1 MNRDISTK
9 LNLVI
14 ASLILS
20 VFSTIQ
26 VIAQELGVSAPNPR
40 FIEYLENNETSSY
53 IPLPFEFSQ
62 AEISKR
68 SSPSLPAQYDS
79 RNVNGTNYILAPR
92 SQGINGPCWAFAA
105 TDAVQSSFYRKGY
118 QEGYLSPQLL
128 TNCHNFVYTKTQGG
142 NSMMAIATFARLV
155 GPAFENAVPYD
166 ANETAC
172 ITTTKEDFPAF
183 VSNVHMINN
192 NIDAVK
198 KAIMDNGSVATK
210 MFYDVAY
217 YNSADKT
224 YFYNGA
230 ANENHGISIVGWND
244 NMVVADKGYGTP
256 SASGVWI
263 VKNTWG
269 TGFGDGGYFYVS
281 YEDTYVGKEVFAFT
295 KRIDKNTIDKVYQYA
310 QHGMTSSVG
319 YTANNPSYGRIKF
332 TTTEREKIAAIG
344 LYTYHPNTEI
354 TFWIYEGTD
363 FSKLRYTSEAEVIQY
378 GGYYTID
385 ITAPIYITGDFQVI
399 VRYKHSTEAYTIPTE
414 INFPNYNN
422 ATIQNSGVQ
431 WISSSGSSWAPL
443 GADTSYKFNLCIN
456 AYTSIPNPPANDNV
470 QDAVLLNTNTVY
482 ENFTNAGATV
492 QANEVVPPYNNEE
505 ASCYTQNSWCYEG
518 GVQNSVW
525 FKFVATNSVVNIITE
540 GFDNQIALWKAQDDD
555 YNHLIGGNPAN
566 YQLVAAN
573 DDMSTSNVFA
583 GLFNVSN
590 LVVGKTY
597 FIQVDGSANGAEGI
611 FSIEI
616 QDIPTSISNTN
627 TSGILT
633 PEGELTQEIKDKV
646 NYIEVFDVSGRLLQ
660 ILPKNSSLSNSKLPK
675 QQVLIIKLHYTDG
688 GGDTISW
695 LQN

>member
-1 MNRDISTK
+1 MKPLRLFTISLLLLFTGYFV
-9 LNLVI
+9 NSQNI
-14 ASLILS
+14 G
-20 VFSTIQ
+20 IQ
-26 VIAQELGVSAPNPR
+26 KNNPD
-40 FIEYLENNETSSY
+40 FLEYLSSEEIQTGY
-53 IPLPFEFSQ
+53 VPLPFEMPTTPVGT
-62 AEISKR
+62 KR
-68 SSPSLPAQYDS
+68 SGESFPSQFDS
-79 RNVNGTNYILAPR
+79 RNVNGTSYILAPR
-92 SQGINGPCWAFAA
+92 NQVITGPCWAFAA
-105 TDAVQSSFYRKGY
+105 TDVVQASFYKKGY

-142 NSMMAIATFARLV
+142 NSLMAVATFARLV

-172 ITTTKEDFPAF
+172 MATTKEDFPAF

-332 TTTEREKIAAIG
+332 TTTEREKIAAVG

-399 VRYKHSTEAYTIPTE
+399 VSYKHSTEAYTIPIE
-414 INFPNYNN
+414 QNYPNYNN

-525 FKFVATNSVVNIITE
+525 FKFVATNPVVNIITE
-540 GFDNQIALWKAQDDD
+540 GFDNQIALWQSNDD
-555 YNHLIGGNPAN
+555 NAENLISGNTST
-566 YQLVAAN
+566 YQLLAAN
-573 DDMSTSNVFA
+573 DDAS
-583 GLFNVSN
+583 VSN
-590 LVVGKTY
+590 AFASLYNVQGLQVGKTY

-616 QDIPTSISNTN
+616 QDIPTSINST
-627 TSGILT
+627 THASTLLT

-688 GGDTISW
+688 GSDTISW